1 MARLIQVANLP
12 ASIDSLILQGL
23 FEMHGS
29 VRSAMIARHFETD
42 CGAGVG
48 FIEMESEESG
58 WEAILALNHREHFG
72 KVLTVCWSESSNDWV
87 ADRPR
92 TLGPMNMMSDDT
104 AIKES
109 GRQQENQNG
118 ITTIRHSPEGLSAP
132 LPAPDAP

>member
-12 ASIDSLILQGL
+12 ASINSLILQGL

-42 CGAGVG
+42 CDAGVG

-72 KVLTVCWSESSNDWV
+72 KVLSVCWSENLNNQVW
-87 ADRPR
+87 DRPQMFD
-92 TLGPMNMMSDDT
+92 PMNIMSDET
-104 AIKES
+104 TKKES
-109 GRQQENQNG
+109 DQ
-118 ITTIRHSPEGLSAP
+118 
-132 LPAPDAP
+132 